1 MFWAQNTLRRSS
13 STISLEW
20 HNLSSRKRNQ
30 GKQEWQKP
38 QNVTQQPGHG
48 KTIAGCVI
56 CQNQNQHLCAL
67 HPPRRNTKVTRAK
80 HKKYKFGPLNSE
92 SVPHK
97 RKASLETPQRA
108 EAAALCINPG
118 EGTKPPALSFY
129 RYLPLIAC
137 PPRAAR
143 PGRGCNS
150 PTNTAAE
157 QDMSVVPTYHRG
169 LLSLPDLRV
178 IV

>member
-129 RYLPLIAC
+129 RYLPPGESTDSVSPQSCQTRSWVQQPHKHGCRTGYERGPNLSPR
-137 PPRAAR
+137 PPEPA
-143 PGRGCNS
+143 
-150 PTNTAAE
+150 
-157 QDMSVVPTYHRG
+157 
-169 LLSLPDLRV
+169 
-178 IV
+178 